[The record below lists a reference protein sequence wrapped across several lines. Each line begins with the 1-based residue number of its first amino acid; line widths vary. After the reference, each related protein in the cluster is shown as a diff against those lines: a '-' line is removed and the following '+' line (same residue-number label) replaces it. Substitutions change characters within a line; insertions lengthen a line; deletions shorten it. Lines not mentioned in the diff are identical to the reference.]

1 MVTVLALA
9 GMTASFMQTLL
20 IPIQSELPELLDASR
35 ETTAWAVTVT
45 LLVSAVCTP
54 ISGRLGDMY
63 GKRRVALVLMGVL
76 ALGSVVAAVSTAAGP
91 LIVGRGLQGAGMGVI
106 PLGISILRDVMHP
119 DRMGGAIALV
129 SATLGVGGAL
139 GLPISAFVTERADWH
154 VLFWVAAAL
163 ALVVLA
169 LMAWVVPPSTLR
181 TGGRI
186 DVVGVVGLAVGLTG
200 VLLAISRGGDWGW
213 TSPSTLGLGLGG
225 VAVLLLW
232 GAFELRMSE
241 PLVDL
246 RVTARGPVLM
256 TNLASVAMGFALF
269 AANIVFPQLLELP
282 TSVGGLGMGLV
293 PASLVVM
300 PSGLAMLAMS
310 PVAGR
315 LIGAWG
321 PKPLLVAGAL
331 VIAAGYLVAVLVP
344 LAAWVVLLINIL
356 VGLGIGLGFAAMP
369 TLVMRAVPAS
379 ETGAANGFNTL
390 MRGLGT
396 TTAAAAVA
404 AVLTASSVDVGGTSL
419 PTADGFRTALLL
431 GLAAALA
438 AAVLASFIPRPRT
451 RAGEHTALPLE

>member
-1 MVTVLALA
+1 
-9 GMTASFMQTLL
+9 MTASFMQTLL

-35 ETTAWAVTVT
+35 DTTAWAVTIT

-76 ALGSVVAAVSTAAGP
+76 AAGSVVAAISTAAGP
-91 LIVGRGLQGAGMGVI
+91 LIVGRGLQGVGMGVI
-106 PLGISILRDVMHP
+106 PLGISVLRDVMHP

-139 GLPISAFVTERADWH
+139 GLPVSAFVTERADWH

-163 ALVVLA
+163 ALVVLV
-169 LMAWVVPPSTLR
+169 LMARYVPPSTLR
-181 TGGRI
+181 SGGRI
-186 DVVGVVGLAVGLTG
+186 DLVGVIGLAAGLTG

-213 TSPSTLGLGLGG
+213 TSSSTLGLGLGG
-225 VAVLLLW
+225 VVVLLAW
-232 GAFELRMSE
+232 GAFELRVRD

-282 TSVGGLGMGLV
+282 AEAGGLGMGLV

-315 LIGAWG
+315 LLGQWG
-321 PKPLLVAGAL
+321 PKPLLVTGAL
-331 VIAAGYLVAVLVP
+331 VIAAGYAVAVIVP
-344 LAAWVVLLINIL
+344 LEAWVVLIINIL

-396 TTAAAAVA
+396 TSAAAAVA
-404 AVLTASSVDVGGTSL
+404 AVLSLSTVDVGGVQL

-431 GLAAALA
+431 GLGAAVV
-438 AAVLASFIPRPRT
+438 AAVLASLIPPA
-451 RAGEHTALPLE
+451 RAHPGEHTSLPADDRPGNR